1 VSGRGPSM
9 RRKSK
14 ACSSLAA
21 RDLPGVRGFTREI
34 DVSREISPAPR
45 DIERVVQRGLDQWRV
60 HEMDARAVP
69 GARASTC
76 LICESI
82 EVIRRLWTFPSD
94 WRVLDDDALWELC
107 EGPPT

>member
-1 VSGRGPSM
+1 VSGRGPSK

-34 DVSREISPAPR
+34 DVSRDISPAPR